1 MGTLRDLRALV
12 ALEHL
17 HNRGERSLVSLG
29 AVLLVLGALAALPMV
44 VGRGPLLSQERFAVI
59 VLADGPSAFE
69 EMLVRDGRFTVH
81 RSPGRPLEGVSL
93 GSYDA
98 AIRIRAELDAAA
110 FSRDLTIG
118 MKLAERPSSIP
129 LVSAVRELAARY
141 SEGVLRAS
149 LKVHGL
155 DDSDAAPPSR
165 LVVEPSRALGSPG
178 GPGSPLTSAR
188 DVLGAPSLGDTLRAA
203 ANDVKV
209 DDSTPLDE
217 IGAEVP
223 AGALDRLHE
232 QLATGTE
239 GADDSG
245 LPWETTPLR
254 RYLVPTLL
262 LLPAFV
268 LSSALSQSVAR
279 EKARRSG
286 EVLLSCPVSPALVLI
301 AKTVYY
307 IAPSLGV
314 AALLLF
320 FSSPGLGAGA
330 LATAALAVAGIHVLV
345 FSMDLAIGVW
355 FTRLSEL
362 MSAMVVVHMGLV
374 MLIFVPAA
382 APAISPIHSLSPLTL
397 LADVL
402 EGVPVEG
409 YRLAFALAIPG
420 MLVIA
425 ALPLALVLF
434 GGSALSGTPSLS
446 EELAFTLWRSTVRHG
461 RWTLYLAGFLSQAV
475 GAAAS
480 LVAQLALMLMLFVF
494 RSYVAFLVCLLAW
507 VTIEEVSKVYVGW
520 SLRQRPD
527 LDVGGKRT
535 IVTVCIISALGFWCF
550 ELVTKIVFL
559 LPAISSAGGLI
570 AVGTAGMLSGYMRL
584 LALSSVAH
592 IVLTSIAAIGVVQGT
607 RQAVVGY
614 IAASSLLHLA
624 FNMWMLSS
632 I

>member
-17 HNRGERSLVSLG
+17 HNRGERSLASLF
-29 AVLLVLGALAALPMV
+29 AVLLVLAALAALPMV
-44 VGRGPLLSQERFAVI
+44 VGRGPLLSQERFTVL

-69 EMLVRDGRFTVH
+69 DMLVRDGRFVVH
-81 RSPGRPLEGVSL
+81 RAPGRPLKGVSL
-93 GSYDA
+93 ESYDA

-118 MKLAERPSSIP
+118 MKVAERPSSIP

-155 DDSDAAPPSR
+155 DHADTAPPTR

-178 GPGSPLTSAR
+178 GPGNPLTSAR
-188 DVLGAPSLGDTLRAA
+188 EVLGAPSLSDTLLAT
-203 ANDVKV
+203 ANDVNV
-209 DDSTPLDE
+209 DDSTQLDE
-217 IGAEVP
+217 MGAEVP
-223 AGALDRLHE
+223 AGAIDRLRE
-232 QLATGTE
+232 QLATETD

-254 RYLVPTLL
+254 RYLIPTLL

-279 EKARRSG
+279 EKTRRSG

-301 AKTVYY
+301 AKAVYY
-307 IAPSLGV
+307 IAPSLGL
-314 AALLLF
+314 AALLLLV
-320 FSSPGLGAGA
+320 SSPGLGVGA
-330 LATAALAVAGIHVLV
+330 LATAALAVAGVHVLV
-345 FSMDLAIGVW
+345 FSVDLAIGVW

-362 MSAMVVVHMGLV
+362 MSAMVIVHMGLV
-374 MLIFVPAA
+374 MLIFIPAA

-402 EGVPVEG
+402 EGVPVDG
-409 YRLAFALAIPG
+409 YRLAFALSIPG
-420 MLVIA
+420 MLVLA

-434 GGSALSGTPSLS
+434 GGSALSGTPSLA

-461 RWTLYLAGFLSQAV
+461 RWTLYLACFLSQAV

-480 LVAQLALMLMLFVF
+480 LVVQLALMLMLFVF
-494 RSYVAFLVCLLAW
+494 RSYVAFLVCLLTW
-507 VTIEEVSKVYVGW
+507 VTIEEVSKIYVGW
-520 SLRQRPD
+520 SLRQRPE

-535 IVTVCIISALGFWCF
+535 IVTMCIISALGFWCF

-570 AVGTAGMLSGYMRL
+570 AVGTAGMLGGYMRL

-592 IVLTSIAAIGVVQGT
+592 IVLTSIATIGVVQGT

-624 FNMWMLSS
+624 FNVWVLGG

>member
-1 MGTLRDLRALV
+1 MGTFRDLRALV

-17 HNRGERSLVSLG
+17 HNRGERSLASLG
-29 AVLLVLGALAALPMV
+29 AVLLVLGALAVLPMV
-44 VGRGPLLSQERFAVI
+44 VGRGPLISQERFAVL
-59 VLADGPSAFE
+59 VLANGPSSFE
-69 EMLVRDGRFTVH
+69 DMLVRDGRFAVH
-81 RSPGRPLEGVSL
+81 RAPGNSLEEVHL

-98 AIRIRAELDAAA
+98 AIRIQTELDAAA

-118 MKLAERPSSIP
+118 MKVAERPSSIP
-129 LVSAVRELAARY
+129 LVSAVRELAALY

-149 LKVHGL
+149 LEVHGL
-155 DDSDAAPPSR
+155 DRSDVAPPAR
-165 LVVEPSRALGSPG
+165 LVVEPSRALGTPG
-178 GPGSPLTSAR
+178 GPGNPLKSAR
-188 DVLGAPSLGDTLRAA
+188 EVLGAPSLGDTLTAA

-209 DDSTPLDE
+209 DDYTQLDE
-217 IGAEVP
+217 MGAEAP
-223 AGALDRLHE
+223 AGALDHLRE
-232 QLATGTE
+232 QLSTGTE

-245 LPWETTPLR
+245 VPWETTPLR
-254 RYLVPTLL
+254 RYLIPTLL

-286 EVLLSCPVSPALVLI
+286 EVLLSCPVSPSLVLI
-301 AKTVYY
+301 AKAVYY
-307 IAPSLGV
+307 LAPSLGL
-314 AALLLF
+314 AALLLVI
-320 FSSPGLGAGA
+320 SSPGIGAGA
-330 LATAALAVAGIHVLV
+330 LAAAALAVAGIHVLV
-345 FSMDLAIGVW
+345 FSVDLAIGVW

-362 MSAMVVVHMGLV
+362 MSALVVVHMGLV

-382 APAISPIHSLSPLTL
+382 APAISPIHDLSPLTL

-402 EGVPVEG
+402 EGAPVEG

-420 MLVIA
+420 MLVLA

-446 EELAFTLWRSTVRHG
+446 EEIAFTLWRSTVHHG

-475 GAAAS
+475 GVAAS
-480 LVAQLALMLMLFVF
+480 LIAQLALMLMLFVF

-507 VTIEEVSKVYVGW
+507 VTIEEVSKVYIGW
-520 SLRQRPD
+520 SLRQRYD

-570 AVGTAGMLSGYMRL
+570 AVGAAGMLGGYMRL

-607 RQAVVGY
+607 KQAFVGY
-614 IAASSLLHLA
+614 IAASSLLHLV
-624 FNMWMLSS
+624 FNMWVLGG